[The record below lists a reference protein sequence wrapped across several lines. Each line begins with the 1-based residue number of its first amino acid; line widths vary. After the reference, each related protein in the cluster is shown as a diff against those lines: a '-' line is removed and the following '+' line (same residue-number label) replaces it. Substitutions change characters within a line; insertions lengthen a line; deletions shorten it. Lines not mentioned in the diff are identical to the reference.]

1 LPYLAA
7 GKFRFMK
14 KLSCY
19 LALLLG
25 VAAVPL
31 AAQGPDTLRNK
42 PGSAYLFSR
51 VKDNAATQVRNQCQT
66 STCWSFST
74 LSFLESELL
83 RKGKGVYNLSEMYV
97 VRHAYYEK
105 AVMYLR
111 MDGDHRFDEGGEG
124 HDIPLIIRKYGI
136 VPEEFYRGLAY
147 KSNPGDTIHNHGELV
162 AALKALVNAYKPF
175 SQAGKLSPAWQRAVN
190 GVLDAY
196 FGPLPASFQYAGKSF
211 TPQTFAQSLDLN
223 MDDYVVLTSYTHQ
236 PYYRPFVLELPD
248 NWSLQQAFNI
258 PLEDFE
264 AAAFSCLNKGY
275 TFAWAAD
282 VSEKGFS
289 FKDGLAVLPVHDS
302 LVKAK
307 GEPARF
313 SNGRSLSAFDQPY
326 PQLQVDAAL
335 RQQMYDYKTTTDDHG
350 MQMTGW
356 YRLADG
362 SPWFRMRNSWGT
374 GNALQGYQ
382 MVSLPYFRA
391 KTISIMLPIEALD
404 KDLRKELNLD

>member
-1 LPYLAA
+1 MNKVFFLLAV
-7 GKFRFMK
+7 GLGLTGTR
-14 KLSCY
+14 
-19 LALLLG
+19 LL
-25 VAAVPL
+25 
-31 AAQGPDTLRNK
+31 AQGPDTLRNK

-51 VKDNAATQVRNQCQT
+51 VKDQAATQVRNQCQT
-66 STCWSFST
+66 NTCWSFST

-83 RKGKGVYNLSEMYV
+83 RKGKGVYNLSEMFV

-105 AVMYLR
+105 ALMYLR

-136 VPEEFYRGLAY
+136 VPEDAYRGLAY
-147 KSNPGDTIHNHGELV
+147 KTNPGDSVHNHAEVL
-162 AALKALVNAYKPF
+162 AALKALVLAYKPI
-175 SQAGKLSPAWQRAVN
+175 SQAGKLSPAWQKAIN

-196 FGPLPASFQYAGKSF
+196 FGPLPVTFQHAGKTF
-211 TPQTFAQSLDLN
+211 TPQSFAQSLDLN
-223 MDDYVVLTSYTHQ
+223 MDDYVVLTSFTHQ
-236 PYYRPFVLELPD
+236 PYHRPFVLELPD
-248 NWSLQQAFNI
+248 NWSLQQAYNL
-258 PLEDFE
+258 PLDAFE
-264 AAAFSCLNKGY
+264 AAAFTCLDKGY

-289 FKDGLAVLPVHDS
+289 FKDGIAVLPVHDS

-313 SNGRSLSAFDQPY
+313 ANGRSLSAFDQPY

-350 MQMTGW
+350 MQITGW
-356 YRLADG
+356 YRMSDG
-362 SPWFRMRNSWGT
+362 SRWFRMRNSWGT
-374 GNALQGYQ
+374 ANALQGYQ

-391 KTISIMLPIEALD
+391 KTISIMLPTDALD
-404 KDLRKELNLD
+404 KDLREKLNLP

>member
-1 LPYLAA
+1 MIKAIFLSALAF
-7 GKFRFMK
+7 G
-14 KLSCY
+14 ST
-19 LALLLG
+19 ALHL
-25 VAAVPL
+25 V
-31 AAQGPDTLRNK
+31 AQGPDTLRNK
-42 PGSAYLFSR
+42 PGSAYLFTR
-51 VKDNAATQVRNQCQT
+51 VKDNASTQVRNQCQT

-74 LSFLESELL
+74 LSFLESELI
-83 RKGKGVYNLSEMYV
+83 RKGKGIYNLSEMFV

-136 VPEEFYRGLAY
+136 VPEEAYRGLDY
-147 KSNPGDTIHNHGELV
+147 KTNPADTVHNHGELV
-162 AALKALVNAYKPF
+162 AALKALVQAYKPIAQ
-175 SQAGKLSPAWQRAVN
+175 SGKLSPAWHKAIN

-196 FGPLPASFQYAGKSF
+196 FGPLPTSF
-211 TPQTFAQSLDLN
+211 TYNGKTYTPHAFATSLELN
-223 MDDYVVLTSYTHQ
+223 MDDYIVLTSYTHQ

-248 NWSLQQAFNI
+248 NWSMQQAWNL
-258 PLEDFE
+258 PLDELE
-264 AAAFSCLNKGY
+264 RAAFSCLNKGY

-289 FKDGLAVLPVHDS
+289 FKDGLAILPVHDS

-307 GEPARF
+307 GEAARF

-350 MQMTGW
+350 MQITGW
-356 YRLADG
+356 YRTDDG
-362 SPWFRMRNSWGT
+362 NLWLRMRNSWGT

-382 MVSLPYFRA
+382 MVSVPYFRA
-391 KTISIMLPIEALD
+391 KTISIMLPIESLD
-404 KDLRKELNLD
+404 KVIRKNLNLP